1 MRAKH
6 FFLAI
11 PFAMLIV
18 VSLPAICNTLPA
30 DSAAASQSTKTE
42 ESRAQQ
48 IIQRLESIR
57 YMDKSSMTK
66 ADKQNL
72 RKEVK
77 EIRKEMRNHS
87 HLKTYL
93 YIGVVLLAIVLI
105 ILLI

>member
-1 MRAKH
+1 MSAKH
-6 FFLAI
+6 FFRAI
-11 PFAMLIV
+11 PFVMLMV

-30 DSAAASQSTKTE
+30 DSAAASQPINTE

-48 IIQRLESIR
+48 LIQRLESIR
-57 YMDKSSMTK
+57 NMDKSSMTR

-77 EIRKEMRNHS
+77 EMRKEMRSHS

-93 YIGVVLLAIVLI
+93 YIGAVLLAIVLI